1 MKEGQH
7 YIANKSSTAAIET
20 ARMQTSFAA
29 GAGLAGWKI
38 YACDFQQAFVN
49 APADSGNL

>member
-7 YIANKSSTAAIET
+7 YYIANKSSMAAIGT
-20 ARMQTSFAA
+20 VRMQTSFAA
-29 GAGLAGWKI
+29 RVGWKI
-38 YACDFQQAFVN
+38 CACDFQQAFVN